1 MDSCLRRNDGGG
13 WLGNPFPLDGGRL
26 GWGVIS
32 SAFPIRQGKVI
43 MGQKRLAQP
52 IELMLGIGRIMNMGQ
67 KTKYG
72 KADVDMDAETLSF
85 RRRKPSE
92 TTLLDKIWPVH
103 PTKVWPDGLVLRRED
118 IYDDRA

>member
-1 MDSCLRRNDGGG
+1 M
-13 WLGNPFPLDGGRL
+13 GR
-26 GWGVIS
+26 
-32 SAFPIRQGKVI
+32 
-43 MGQKRLAQP
+43 KRLAQS
-52 IELMLGIGRIMNMGQ
+52 IQLMLGIGRIMNMGQ